1 MSEDKRQPNPNYVP
15 PASVK
20 PAATKYITIP
30 LEEYAYLQKLD
41 ALMDI
46 LLGDGD
52 YATFRNVA
60 AVRQSIRE
68 MKQSRKVAGEE

>member
-1 MSEDKRQPNPNYVP
+1 MSQDRRQPANHAT
-15 PASVK
+15 PA
-20 PAATKYITIP
+20 TEYITIP

-52 YATFRNVA
+52 YSTFRNVA

-68 MKQSRKVAGEE
+68 MKQGGKVAGEE